1 MKNCALRSAKSWDE
15 IKNGALFE
23 MLLITFM
30 TMMVIHKNT
39 LSTLQ
44 KSLFSKSLFK
54 VIVIKNKLADSFKV
68 IHVY

>member
-15 IKNGALFE
+15 IKNGTLFE

-39 LSTLQ
+39 LSTQQ
-44 KSLFSKSLFK
+44 KKFIFKEFIQSLSDKK
-54 VIVIKNKLADSFKV
+54 
-68 IHVY
+68 